1 MTGCATFLRRLR
13 HDRAGLALTEFAF
26 AAPIFLTLV
35 LTGLELSNLALAH
48 MRVSQMAMTVADNAG
63 RVTSGIDEANIYEVF
78 TGAGVVAEGLDFEPH
93 GRMVL
98 SALEENGKKGSN
110 EGQTIVWQ
118 RCWGNGAY
126 DPAYGLE
133 GDGADDD
140 SLEDGLGTGGDKIT
154 AASGTAVMFVEVTYD
169 YQPLVSTGFF
179 DPPTIRYESAFN
191 VRERQNNVISNTQG
205 LAVMTCPLR
214 GPGVL

>member
-1 MTGCATFLRRLR
+1 LRALRRDTR
-13 HDRAGLALTEFAF
+13 GLALTEFAF

-48 MRVSQMAMTVADNAG
+48 LRVSQMAMTVADNAG
-63 RVTSGIDEANIYEVF
+63 RVTTGIDEANIYEVF
-78 TGAGVVAEGLDFEPH
+78 TGAEFVGNSLDFEAN
-93 GRMVL
+93 GRVVL
-98 SALEENGKKGSN
+98 SSLEHNGETGSD

-118 RCWGNGAY
+118 RCWGDDTAVE
-126 DPAYGLE
+126 PLYGEE

-140 SLEDGLGTGGDKIT
+140 SLEDGLGSGSDKIT
-154 AASGTAVMFVEVTYD
+154 ALEDTAVMFVEATYD

-191 VRERQNNVISNTQG
+191 VRGRQNNDITNTQR
-205 LAVMTCPLR
+205 LAVMSC
-214 GPGVL
+214 